1 MLGYCEDHG
10 YYRGKTCPLCNEK
23 GKFVMNDYE
32 VKKLSSIMIGI
43 LRHFPQQFGVEL
55 DRHGWG
61 DIDKIASAISHKVD
75 RFHWI
80 RKRHIVAVALT
91 DEKGR
96 YEVKEGKIRAT
107 YAHTID
113 VDLSDLPKAEVDT
126 LYYPVTDVEKEI
138 VMEQGLFPTD
148 RKKVHLSATIEKA
161 IEAGKVRDE
170 NPVILKIDAKKAM
183 EDGVDIRK
191 ATENVYI
198 ADKID
203 AKYITIAEEQEQEQ
217 EEGN

>member
-10 YYRGKTCPLCNEK
+10 YYRGKVCPLCNEK
-23 GKFVMNDYE
+23 GKFIMNDYE
-32 VKKLSSIMIGI
+32 VRKLSSIMIGI

-61 DIDKIASAISHKVD
+61 EIDKIASAISHKVE
-75 RFHWI
+75 RFHWV

-96 YEVKEGKIRAT
+96 YEIREGRIRAT

-113 VDLSDLPKAEVDT
+113 VDLSDLPEADVDT
-126 LYYPVTDVEKEI
+126 LYYPVTEVEKDI

-148 RKKVHLSATIEKA
+148 RNKVHLSATIEKA
-161 IEAGKVRDE
+161 MEAGRVRDE

-191 ATENVYI
+191 ATEHVYV

-203 AKYITIAEEQEQEQ
+203 AKYISIAEVAEAEKN
-217 EEGN
+217 EGN